1 MPVRNR
7 IAKKMVGEEG
17 MEVAEF
23 SVLWLFPTRCLM
35 QSKSRL
41 STLEGLSTPRHAG
54 RARAYP
60 AYLPYHKDV
69 TPKPPLT

>member
-1 MPVRNR
+1 MPVHNR
-7 IAKKMVGEEG
+7 IAKKTVGEEG

-23 SVLWLFPTRCLM
+23 SVLWLFPTCCLM
-35 QSKSRL
+35 QSK